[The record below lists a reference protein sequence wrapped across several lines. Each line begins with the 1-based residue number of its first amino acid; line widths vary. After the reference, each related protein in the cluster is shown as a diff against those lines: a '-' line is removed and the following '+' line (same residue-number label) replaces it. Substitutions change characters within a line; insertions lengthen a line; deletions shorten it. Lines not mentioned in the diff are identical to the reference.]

1 MPDHHSHPNQHGGSK
16 NIKLA
21 FFLNL
26 AFAIFELIGGLYT
39 NSMAILSDAIH
50 DFGDSISLAV
60 TWALQNKSR
69 QGRDNRYTYGYCRF
83 SLLGSIFLSGVI
95 MVSSVFILIEAV
107 GRLVN
112 PQPVDARGMFW
123 LAIVGVAVNLIVV
136 IRMRRSTSLSD
147 RAVFIHLMEDAL
159 GWVAVLIVGVVMM
172 FYDVPILDPIVSI
185 AIMLWVF
192 FHVMKNFVC
201 VFRILLQAVPS
212 GISVD
217 KITEDILAIDG
228 IRSLHD
234 LHIWSFD
241 GESHAMT
248 VHIEIDDDADRIMV
262 KRKIEE
268 LVNTYK
274 IVHSTIQIDE
284 KGEVCMYKDC

>member
-1 MPDHHSHPNQHGGSK
+1 MSDHHSHPHQHGGSK

-50 DFGDSISLAV
+50 DFGDSLSLAV

-69 QGRDNRYTYGYCRF
+69 QGRDNRYTYGYSRF
-83 SLLGSIFLSGVI
+83 SLLGSLFLSGVI
-95 MVSSVFILIEAV
+95 IVSSILIFIESI
-107 GRLVN
+107 GRLAN

-123 LAIVGVAVNLIVV
+123 LAIIGVAVNLFVV
-136 IRMRRSTSLSD
+136 FKMRRSTSLSD
-147 RAVFIHLMEDAL
+147 RAVFIHLMEDAF
-159 GWVAVLIVGVVMM
+159 GWVAVLIVGVIMM
-172 FYDVPILDPIVSI
+172 FYDVPILDPIISI

-192 FHVMKNFVC
+192 FHVMKNFVA
-201 VFRILLQAVPS
+201 VFKILLQAVPS

-217 KITEDILAIDG
+217 KITEEILAIDG
-228 IRSLHD
+228 IQSIHD

-248 VHIEIDDDADRIMV
+248 IHIEVDDYADRIAV
-262 KRKIEE
+262 KRMIEE
-268 LVNTYK
+268 LVNTYN

-284 KGEVCMYKDC
+284 KGEICMYKDC